1 MGEGPPD
8 VFLLLRILQT
18 GRMFEIQFCGM
29 QPCVYMG
36 FCFLVAGEGGDI
48 LKFSQMERNPV
59 FTGFVH
65 TGSWMKSE
73 VCMQNVQKIY
83 FFTLFCTLYVK

>member
-29 QPCVYMG
+29 QTCVQG
-36 FCFLVAGEGGDI
+36 FVFKWGERGGDI

-73 VCMQNVQKIY
+73 VCMQHVQKIY